1 MKKNDPYDLCACYE
15 SSEDVPEEFI
25 EPGDREPTMT
35 DLAMYIIDEAGV
47 EYFCCGNTKVKVTE
61 HFAENGKMI
70 DELMTDLILREAKKK
85 REKFNALIR

>member
-1 MKKNDPYDLCACYE
+1 MK
-15 SSEDVPEEFI
+15 S
-25 EPGDREPTMT
+25 
-35 DLAMYIIDEAGV
+35 IIDEAGV

-85 REKFNALIR
+85 REV

>member
-1 MKKNDPYDLCACYE
+1 MNMKKNDPYDLCACYE
-15 SSEDVPEEFI
+15 SSEDV
-25 EPGDREPTMT
+25 PGDREPTMT

-85 REKFNALIR
+85 REV